1 MGTSIST
8 VIAEETSET
17 AVLGK
22 HQCCKA
28 YLPTQQECSGAVP
41 AADSVSSISGSHLEM
56 EQEQRQQKQ
65 QLQEQQHKPV
75 GRKLL
80 AAVKERFRKPLSAFG
95 ASWVTAGL
103 APTPEL
109 HAAVSAAYA
118 EVIAGAKLNFADV
131 YQMGPMLGTGHYA
144 RLVTRREGER
154 GEKGS
159 GEREP

>member
-22 HQCCKA
+22 QQCCKA

-56 EQEQRQQKQ
+56 EQEQKQQKQ
-65 QLQEQQHKPV
+65 QLQEQQHKPL
-75 GRKLL
+75 GRNLL
-80 AAVKERFRKPLSAFG
+80 AAVKDRFRKPLSAFG

-109 HAAVSAAYA
+109 HAAVLAAYA
-118 EVIAGAKLNFADV
+118 EVVAGAKLNFPDF

-144 RLVTRREGER
+144 RLVTSGVGER
-154 GEKGS
+154 G
-159 GEREP
+159 